1 LRLSPFPELSD
12 IIIVNQ
18 SQGDINREFLS
29 RYGLVHERF
38 SRYCRSHAWGLL
50 DPEDL
55 VQETVLIALQRYDSI
70 KDKEKLLYW
79 MICVANNLVRDLMR
93 RQKFSATYDEKMLHR
108 MESRTGN
115 PETAMDMHYLHKAIN
130 QLGAQEKE
138 ALLMFEVSGFTMQ
151 EIADVQQCR
160 VEAVKTRVS
169 RARQRVRKLLH
180 DEGVPELRQE
190 HSFRLTSLL

>member
-1 LRLSPFPELSD
+1 MNPTLGSLHEDFLLRYAQL
-12 IIIVNQ
+12 
-18 SQGDINREFLS
+18 
-29 RYGLVHERF
+29 HERF

-55 VQETVLIALQRYDSI
+55 VQETVLITLQRYETI

-93 RQKFSATYDEKMLHR
+93 RKKFSASYDEKMLR
-108 MESRTGN
+108 RI
-115 PETAMDMHYLHKAIN
+115 ETKTNDPDMALDMHYLHKAIGK
-130 QLGAQEKE
+130 LGAQEKE
-138 ALLMFEVSGFTMQ
+138 ALLLFEVSGFTMQ
-151 EIADVQQCR
+151 EIADMQNCR

-169 RARQRVRKLLH
+169 RARQRVRKLLV
-180 DEGVPELRQE
+180 DEGLTETRQE

>member
-1 LRLSPFPELSD
+1 MNPSH
-12 IIIVNQ
+12 N
-18 SQGDINREFLS
+18 DINRDFLT
-29 RYGLVHERF
+29 RYAGIHERF
-38 SRYCRSHAWGLL
+38 ARYCRSHAWGLL

-55 VQETVLIALQRYDSI
+55 VQETVLIALQRYESI
-70 KDKEKLLYW
+70 KDREKLLGW

-93 RQKFSATYDEKMLHR
+93 RQKFSAVYDEKMLRR
-108 MESRTGN
+108 MESRTGS
-115 PETAMDMHYLHKAIN
+115 PDTAMDMHYLHKAIN

-138 ALLMFEVSGFTMQ
+138 ALLMFEVSGFSMQ
-151 EIADVQQCR
+151 EIADLQNCR

-169 RARQRVRKLLH
+169 RARQRVRKLLD